1 MAELVTGIGT
11 ISAERKK
18 VATGVTL
25 RSITTEVNSI
35 AGVGLQGRMSAN
47 TNWRYV
53 GNGRGPGRMP
63 PVDNIRRWIEA
74 RGLSLSAWAVA
85 KRIARE
91 GSKDHRQ
98 GNANV
103 FEQGIAEWQSNESLI
118 AAADEVAAALADT
131 VVVDLQTGL
140 R

>member
-18 VATGVTL
+18 VATGDTL

-35 AGVGLQGRMSAN
+35 AGVGLQGRLSAN
-47 TNWRYV
+47 ANWRYV
-53 GNGRGPGRMP
+53 GNGRGPGAMP

-74 RGLSLSAWAVA
+74 KGLSLSAWAVA
-85 KRIARE
+85 KRIAKE
-91 GSKDHRQ
+91 GSRDHRQ

-103 FEQGIAEWQSNESLI
+103 FEEGITEWQSNETLI
-118 AAADEVAAALADT
+118 AAAEEVAAALADT

>member
-1 MAELVTGIGT
+1 MAELVTAIGT
-11 ISAERKK
+11 ISTERKK
-18 VATGVTL
+18 VATGDTL

-35 AGVGLQGRMSAN
+35 AGVGLQGRLSAN

-53 GNGRGPGRMP
+53 GNGRGPGAMP

-74 RGLSLSAWAVA
+74 KGLSLSAWAVA
-85 KRIARE
+85 KRIAKE
-91 GSKDHRQ
+91 GSRDHRQ

-103 FEQGIAEWQSNESLI
+103 FEEGITEWQSNETLI
-118 AAADEVAAALADT
+118 AAAEEVAAALADT